1 MRIISGSLRGK
12 RLEPPKGMTTRPTTD
27 RVKEAL
33 FSIIQFDIE
42 GARVLDLFAGS
53 GQLGLEALSRGA
65 ESCDFVEHDQNAAAA
80 VAGNIASCG
89 VSNEKAR
96 LHRCDSFTFL
106 SGLQPESFDIV
117 LLDPPY
123 GGELLRRAI
132 ELLHRFDI
140 LTKNGI
146 IICEKD
152 PKDVIEP
159 LPNGWVMAKE
169 YRYGQ
174 IMLCKIIK
182 GEEKL

>member
-65 ESCDFVEHDQNAAAA
+65 ESCDFAEHDRNAAAA
-80 VAGNIASCG
+80 VAENISACG
-89 VSNEKAR
+89 IPGEKAR
-96 LHRCDSFTFL
+96 LHRADSFAFL
-106 SGLQPESFDIV
+106 SGQKPASFDIV

-123 GGELLRRAI
+123 GGDLLRRAL
-132 ELLHRFDI
+132 ELLCRFDI
-140 LTKNGI
+140 LTENGI

-152 PKDVIEP
+152 PNDVIEP
-159 LPNGWVMAKE
+159 LPDGLALTKE
-169 YRYGQ
+169 YKYGQ

-182 GEEKL
+182 GEKQV